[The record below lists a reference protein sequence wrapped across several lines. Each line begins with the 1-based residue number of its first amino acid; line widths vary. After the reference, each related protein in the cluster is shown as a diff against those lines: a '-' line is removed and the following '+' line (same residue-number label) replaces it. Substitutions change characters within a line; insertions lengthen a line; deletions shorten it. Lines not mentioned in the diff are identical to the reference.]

1 MHKINICI
9 FAKQIRFTMKD
20 IQFPNI
26 TFTVEA
32 KPWPAN
38 HVARVT
44 SFRPVS
50 TRVSQPRIIEAEVL
64 AQ

>member
-1 MHKINICI
+1 
-9 FAKQIRFTMKD
+9 MKD
-20 IQFPNI
+20 IRFPNI
-26 TFTVEA
+26 TLTVEA

-50 TRVSQPRIIEAEVL
+50 TRVRQPRIIEAQVL